1 MKNKILGTSQYAIVL
16 LIVSCGLFA
25 GQIAVAQPDLSG
37 VNVTRLLDRPIIG
50 PETHPSIGEN
60 IQGPTMLRV
69 PEWVENPL
77 GRYYIYFA
85 DHKGLYIRLAYADRL
100 TGPWQIHEPGSL
112 QIEDSYFAP
121 TRPEISE
128 ERLNELIAAR
138 RARGGAQLSH
148 DIGLELTEPHI
159 ASPDVHV
166 DDENEQIIMYFHGL
180 EGPGQQHSRVAT
192 SKDGIN
198 FTTKEENLGRTYMRA
213 FKHDNM
219 TYVLAMP
226 GQFYRSRDGFTNF
239 ETGPLLFNPNMR
251 HSAVLIRDDTLYVFW
266 TQVGDAP
273 EHIKLSTIDISG
285 DWMDWQTSDW
295 VEVLRPEYDWEGASA
310 PVEPSVRSTAYGRV
324 NQLRDPAIF
333 EEDGEIYLLYAV
345 GGEAGIAIARAELE

>member
-1 MKNKILGTSQYAIVL
+1 MNSFLSSHRCPTLMLAL
-16 LIVSCGLFA
+16 LLVS
-25 GQIAVAQPDLSG
+25 AVAAQTTFAQQPDLSS
-37 VNVTRLLDRPIIG
+37 VKVTRLADQPIIG
-50 PETHPSIGEN
+50 PGIHPSIGEN

-69 PEWVENPL
+69 PDWVENPL

-112 QIEDSYFAP
+112 HIEDSYFAP

-128 ERLNELIAAR
+128 ERLNEMIAAR
-138 RARGGAQLSH
+138 RASGGAQLSH

-192 SKDGIN
+192 STDGIN

-226 GQFYRSRDGFTNF
+226 GQFYRSANGFTNF
-239 ETGPLLFNPNMR
+239 EAGPRLFVPNMR
-251 HSAVLIRDDTLYVFW
+251 HSAVLVRDNQLYVFW
-266 TQVGDAP
+266 TRVGDVP
-273 EHIKLSTIDISG
+273 ESIMLSSIDISS
-285 DWMDWQTSDW
+285 DWTDWQESG
-295 VEVLRPEYDWEGASA
+295 EVVLLSPEYDWEGADA
-310 PVEPSVRSTAYGRV
+310 PLEPSVRMRHRLWPSESIKRSCAVCRRWHSLSALCRGRRER
-324 NQLRDPAIF
+324 NCSSP
-333 EEDGEIYLLYAV
+333 G
-345 GGEAGIAIARAELE
+345 